1 MRSAA
6 PFVTPL
12 DLADRRRCNDGVT
25 RPSLGASSCGLHWAY
40 PPGSPPSWLATD
52 PSATSLPSPLR
63 AFSWSLALSAPASP
77 WPLSASFS
85 TRSNAHSQTQAN
97 PFRRVPLEE
106 HVEGRTAGLVQP
118 RHQPTLIVL
127 DGLDEKGVTEGNDL
141 LSQVQYYVDAYPK
154 SRVLVTCIT
163 LPGLRLPE
171 RRTPVSPLSEDDSA
185 RLISRIAGR
194 TVALPELYSW
204 SDSVRAAAR
213 RPLFAVMIGV
223 ELRQAATLGLHRPVE
238 LLDRLARQVVESA
251 PDGGAKLDSL
261 LQNLAARAI
270 STGTR
275 VRKTDV
281 APNHADE
288 RQLANSRLG
297 STQK

>member
-1 MRSAA
+1 M
-6 PFVTPL
+6 
-12 DLADRRRCNDGVT
+12 
-25 RPSLGASSCGLHWAY
+25 
-40 PPGSPPSWLATD
+40 
-52 PSATSLPSPLR
+52 
-63 AFSWSLALSAPASP
+63 
-77 WPLSASFS
+77 
-85 TRSNAHSQTQAN
+85 
-97 PFRRVPLEE
+97 
-106 HVEGRTAGLVQP
+106 
-118 RHQPTLIVL
+118 
-127 DGLDEKGVTEGNDL
+127 TEGNDL

-154 SRVLVTCIT
+154 SRVLVTCRT

-275 VRKTDV
+275 VPQNRC
-281 APNHADE
+281 
-288 RQLANSRLG
+288 
-297 STQK
+297 STQPRRRETAGELPA